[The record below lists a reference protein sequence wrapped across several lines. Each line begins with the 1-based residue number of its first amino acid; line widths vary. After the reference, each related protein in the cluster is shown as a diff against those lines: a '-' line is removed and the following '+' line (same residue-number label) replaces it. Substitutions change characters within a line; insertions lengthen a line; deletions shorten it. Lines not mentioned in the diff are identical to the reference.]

1 MGVFRRIE
9 DLLKKSDD
17 KTVSYSD
24 AEKLLRLKALQEDL
38 GKFNYEADG
47 FTYEFESGV
56 EKVNWSDILH
66 IDAYKI
72 NRGTYEELC
81 LEIFWLYNK
90 WTISEETPGW
100 YQFLN
105 KIKEAF
111 PSIPANW
118 DGTIAQPPFAT
129 NHTVLYQRKDS
140 E

>member
-24 AEKLLRLKALQEDL
+24 AEKLLRLKALEEEL
-38 GKFNYEADG
+38 GKFKYEADG
-47 FTYEFESGV
+47 FTYEFESEV
-56 EKVNWSDILH
+56 EKVRWADILR
-66 IDAYKI
+66 IDGYKVDRYTTDEI
-72 NRGTYEELC
+72 C
-81 LEIFWLYNK
+81 LDIFWLDNK

-105 KIKEAF
+105 RIKEAL

-118 DGTIAQPPFAT
+118 DGVTT
-129 NHTVLYQRKDS
+129 NHTVLYRRKDS
-140 E
+140 